1 MAFRIDDIAFHLMP
15 SEEEKLKEEKEKKEK
30 KPKDWPHG
38 QPCTMATG
46 PDYVPEVEEPDCQES
61 SASQEAKGG
70 AGALPFLR
78 ARLREALAPP
88 PL

>member
-1 MAFRIDDIAFHLMP
+1 MAFRIDDIAIHLMP
-15 SEEEKLKEEKEKKEK
+15 SDEEKLKKEKKEK
-30 KPKDWPHG
+30 KTKNGPQG
-38 QPCTMATG
+38 APCTMATG
-46 PDYVPEVEEPDCQES
+46 GDYPTQVESPDCQES
-61 SASQEAKGG
+61 SASQEARGG

>member
-1 MAFRIDDIAFHLMP
+1 MAFRSDDIAIHLMP
-15 SEEEKLKEEKEKKEK
+15 SDEEKLKEEKEKKEK

-38 QPCTMATG
+38 APCTMATG
-46 PDYVPEVEEPDCQES
+46 ADYTPEVEGPDCQES
-61 SASQEAKGG
+61 SAGQEARGSR
-70 AGALPFLR
+70 GALPFLR